1 MRERESAQL
10 TFADSVVAHL
20 GGRRTRA
27 TLDQLDQSIDWEA
40 LATPVR
46 RLYHNDHGGNPA
58 GPVVMMLKILL
69 LQKWFNLSDPQAEE
83 QINDRLSFR
92 RFVGLGA
99 QESAPDETTIVK
111 FRDRLRR
118 GGVEAELFEIVARSI
133 EERGLLVRE
142 GTLVD
147 ALILEA
153 PTGRKTGRGRAA
165 EPKARAASGD
175 GAATDEAV
183 DSSRST
189 QPEPREG
196 KPSQRDAEPKTRD
209 AKPGT
214 RDREASFTRKHGRT
228 YHGYKGH
235 IAADRSGIV
244 TGFDFSTASEHDSR
258 YIDRLTERETRAVIA
273 DAAYADRSRRDRLRR
288 RGVLAGIAFKR
299 NRGQR
304 RLSPLLRRINRVI
317 ASIRATVEH
326 TMARLRKWGL
336 SRTRYR
342 GLERNRS
349 DFVMGLVAH
358 NVRRAMWLAS

>member
-1 MRERESAQL
+1 MRERESGQL

-27 TLDQLDQSIDWEA
+27 TLDQLDQSIDWQA

-99 QESAPDETTIVK
+99 QDSAPDETTIVK

-118 GGVEAELFEIVARSI
+118 GGVEAELFEIVDRSI
-133 EERGLLVRE
+133 EQRGLLVRE

-153 PTGRKTGRGRAA
+153 PTGRKTGKAHA
-165 EPKARAASGD
+165 VEPEARAVEP
-175 GAATDEAV
+175 EA
-183 DSSRST
+183 
-189 QPEPREG
+189 
-196 KPSQRDAEPKTRD
+196 RDAEPKTRD
-209 AKPGT
+209 AGPKTRESPTST

-244 TGFDFSTASEHDSR
+244 TGFAFSTASEHDSR
-258 YIDRLTERETRAVIA
+258 YIDRLTEHETCAVIA

-288 RGVLAGIAFKR
+288 RGVLAGIAYKR